1 MPPATRDP
9 LSLEGAPLA
18 RIRALPYPLVALI
31 LIGLHLA
38 STRFGYLM
46 ISGGSQTTPVWP
58 EAGMDIVEL
67 LLFGPRYWPVLLAC
81 YYGGAF
87 YGKVAWAPGLAI
99 SLLAL
104 GRTFIG
110 AQLISMARR
119 WSKQLGHFED
129 LAGVALAGVVAPAVP
144 AACGTLG
151 LILGGRFPAP
161 QWQTVFARWWVSD
174 ALGIITVTPVLLSAA
189 RSLQKLAHNGLAE
202 RSHSLGAAP
211 GGLCALWK
219 RPGARE
225 AARTVGMLS
234 AVACAGYWI
243 FFQPGGA
250 RWLFAVFMLA
260 LASAAWAGPA
270 AARWSALLISAAA
283 IWATHVGSGPFTG
296 GTVRG
301 DLLNLDL
308 FLIALSLTGMALAA
322 FRGSGSL
329 ILPATVM
336 MTGWALS
343 GWLYASLDAERR
355 ADNNTRMDRVIGVV
369 ESQIS
374 NQLAI
379 YESLLR
385 GAAGFLA
392 GAGEVNGEKWSE
404 YCKPLDLADRYPGA
418 VLGVIEPRPEQDGA
432 GRMVIA
438 YVAPGR
444 SGLGRDLSTDP
455 ERSAALVRARDSGT
469 VAVTR
474 GIVFPLDEP
483 DSRQNGLILFYPV
496 FRAGAPAATLDERRK
511 ALIAWVGFAF
521 HTEPFFTLA
530 MSDTHGLEIQVF
542 DNSAAAGKPMF
553 QFPASWGSTG
563 SFERATTMAAGS
575 NTWVLRWR
583 RNAMFPS
590 VSKTASAW
598 VAGCSGLLSL
608 LLAGLV
614 MSLQSTG
621 KRASELASERTK
633 DLAHALREADAANR
647 AKSEFLAN
655 MSHEIRTPMSGV
667 LGMSALLLDTPL
679 NLDQREMAETVQA
692 SAQSLLEILND
703 ILDFSKIE
711 AGKIE
716 LHSQPFPLEPVVT
729 QVADLLA
736 PRAAEKGVELAV
748 RWGPQVPRAFLGDEN
763 RIRQILMNLTG
774 NAVKF
779 TAKGH
784 VLISVDCPEPV
795 HGGSAVIH
803 IGVQD
808 TGIGIP
814 EDLRKH
820 VFGRFTQADASISRR
835 FGGTGLGLAI
845 SSELVRLMKGEI
857 GVESTLGN
865 GSTFWF
871 TLRLPVMEDAP
882 AKLAGLRGARA
893 LLAGMQPIVRRT
905 LGEIMDGWD
914 MEHEAAPG
922 RAELI
927 AALGRRPPFDFALVD
942 YALWQ
947 ELGPEVRG
955 NLENYAARHPRNGG
969 GTRLVMLVPPGM
981 RGSPRLA
988 AEGFSWTT
996 KPIGPSRLRDALT
1009 AKANPLSVVNL
1020 QLSVAGSSALADN

>member
-1 MPPATRDP
+1 MPSATRDP

-18 RIRALPYPLVALI
+18 RVRALPYPLAALI

-46 ISGGSQTTPVWP
+46 IGGGSQTTPVWP

-87 YGKVAWAPGLAI
+87 YGQVAWAPGLAI

-104 GRTFIG
+104 ARTFIG

-119 WSKQLGHFED
+119 WSKYLGHFED
-129 LAGVALAGVVAPAVP
+129 LAGVVLAGVVAPAVP

-151 LILGGRFPAP
+151 LIVGGRFPAD
-161 QWQTVFARWWVSD
+161 QWPTVFARWWVSD

-189 RSLQKLAHNGLAE
+189 RF
-202 RSHSLGAAP
+202 
-211 GGLCALWK
+211 LWK
-219 RPGARE
+219 RPGAEE
-225 AARTVGMLS
+225 AARTIGMLS

-270 AARWSALLISAAA
+270 AARWSALVISAAA
-283 IWATHVGSGPFTG
+283 IWATHLGAGPFSG

-308 FLIALSLTGMALAA
+308 FLIALSLTGMALGA

-329 ILPATVM
+329 LLPAMVLM
-336 MTGWALS
+336 SGWALS
-343 GWLYASLDAERR
+343 GWLYASLETERR
-355 ADNNTRMDRVIGVV
+355 ADDDARRDRVIGVV

-374 NQLAI
+374 NRLGI
-379 YESLLR
+379 YENLLR

-392 GAGEVNGEKWSE
+392 GAGEVNAEKWSE
-404 YCKPLDLADRYPGA
+404 YSKPLDLAARYPGA
-418 VLGVIEPRPEQDGA
+418 VLGVIEPRPD

-455 ERSAALVRARDSGT
+455 ERSEALARARDSGT

-474 GIVFPLDEP
+474 RIVFPLDEP

-496 FRAGAPAATLDERRK
+496 FRAGGPTGTLEQRRK
-511 ALIAWVGFAF
+511 ALMAWVGFAF

-530 MSDTHGLEIQVF
+530 MSDTHGLEMEAF
-542 DNSAAAGKPMF
+542 DNSAAAGNPMF

-583 RNAMFPS
+583 RNAKFPS

-633 DLAHALREADAANR
+633 DLAGALREADAANR

-667 LGMSALLLDTPL
+667 LGMTALLLDTPL
-679 NLDQREMAETVQA
+679 NRDQREMAETVQA
-692 SAQSLLEILND
+692 SAQSLLQILND

-716 LHSQPFPLEPVVT
+716 LQSQPFALEPLVT

-736 PRAAEKGVELAV
+736 PRAAEKGLELALH
-748 RWGPQVPRAFLGDEN
+748 WDAQVPRVFLGDEN

-774 NAVKF
+774 NALKF
-779 TAKGH
+779 TATGH
-784 VLISVDCPEPV
+784 ILISVDCPEPI

-803 IGVQD
+803 IGVED

-814 EDLRKH
+814 EDLQKH
-820 VFGRFTQADASISRR
+820 IFGRFTQADASITRR

-857 GVESTLGN
+857 GVESKLGN
-865 GSTFWF
+865 GSTFGF
-871 TLRLPVMEDAP
+871 TLRLPVMEEAP
-882 AKLAGLRGARA
+882 AKPAGLRGAHA
-893 LLAGMQPIVRRT
+893 LLAGTQPIVRRT
-905 LGEIMDGWD
+905 LGEILDGWD
-914 MEHEAAPG
+914 MEHEAAAG
-922 RAELI
+922 RADLI
-927 AALGRRPPFDFALVD
+927 AALDGARPPFDFVLVD

-947 ELGPEVRG
+947 ELGPDARR
-955 NLENYAARHPRNGG
+955 NLENYATRHPRNGG
-969 GTRLVMLVPPGM
+969 GTKLVMLVPPGM
-981 RGSPRLA
+981 RGSPKLA
-988 AEGFSWTT
+988 EKSFWWAT
-996 KPIGPSRLRDALT
+996 KPIGPCRLRKALT
-1009 AKANPLSVVNL
+1009 AKANERVLSAV
-1020 QLSVAGSSALADN
+1020 

>member
-1 MPPATRDP
+1 MPSATRDS
-9 LSLEGAPLA
+9 LFLEGAPLA
-18 RIRALPYPLVALI
+18 RIRALPYPLAALI

-81 YYGGAF
+81 YYGGSF
-87 YGKVAWAPGLAI
+87 YGKVAWGPGLAI
-99 SLLAL
+99 SILAL
-104 GRTFIG
+104 ARTFIG

-119 WSKQLGHFED
+119 WNKCLGHFED

-144 AACGTLG
+144 AACGTLW
-151 LILGGRFPAP
+151 LIFGGRFPAD

-189 RSLQKLAHNGLAE
+189 RSL
-202 RSHSLGAAP
+202 
-211 GGLCALWK
+211 WK
-219 RPGARE
+219 RPGAKE
-225 AARTVGMLS
+225 AARAIGMLS
-234 AVACAGYWI
+234 AVACAGYSI

-250 RWLFAVFMLA
+250 QWLFAVFMLA
-260 LASAAWAGPA
+260 LASAAWVGPA
-270 AARWSALLISAAA
+270 AARWSALVISAAA
-283 IWATHVGSGPFTG
+283 IWATHLGSGPFSG

-308 FLIALSLTGMALAA
+308 FLVALSLTGMALAA

-329 ILPATVM
+329 ILPPTVLM
-336 MTGWALS
+336 SGWALS
-343 GWLYASLDAERR
+343 GWLYASLEGDRR
-355 ADNNTRMDRVIGVV
+355 ADDDARLERVISVV

-374 NQLAI
+374 NQLGI

-392 GAGEVNGEKWSE
+392 ETEGVNGEKWSQ
-404 YCKPLDLADRYPGA
+404 YSQPLDLAARYPGA
-418 VLGVIEPRPEQDGA
+418 ALTVIEPRPAQDGT
-432 GRMVIA
+432 GRMVVA
-438 YVAPGR
+438 YTTPGR
-444 SGLGRDLSTDP
+444 AGLGRDLSTDR
-455 ERSAALVRARDSGT
+455 ESRETMGRARDSGAP
-469 VAVTR
+469 AVT
-474 GIVFPLDEP
+474 GLVVFSVREP
-483 DSRQNGLILFYPV
+483 DPNPRQNGLVLFYPV
-496 FRAGAPAATLDERRK
+496 FRAGAPVGTLEQRRK
-511 ALIAWVGFAF
+511 ALIAWVAFAF

-530 MSDTHGLEIQVF
+530 MKDTHGLEIQAL
-542 DNSAAAGKPMF
+542 DGPAGNLMF
-553 QFPASWGSTG
+553 QFPSSSGPPSGPPSGWSG
-563 SFERATTMAAGS
+563 SFERTTTMAVAS
-575 NTWVLRWR
+575 NKWVLRWR
-583 RNAMFPS
+583 RNAKFPS

-633 DLAHALREADAANR
+633 DLARALREADAANR

-667 LGMSALLLDTPL
+667 LGMTALLLDTPL

-692 SAQSLLEILND
+692 SAQSLLQILND

-716 LHSQPFPLEPVVT
+716 LHSQPFPLEPLVT
-729 QVADLLA
+729 QMADLLA
-736 PRAAEKGVELAV
+736 PRAAEKGLELAV
-748 RWGPQVPRAFLGDEN
+748 RWDLQVPRVLLGDEN
-763 RIRQILMNLTG
+763 RILQILMNLTG
-774 NAVKF
+774 NAIKF
-779 TAKGH
+779 TTTGH

-814 EDLRKH
+814 EDLQKH
-820 VFGRFTQADASISRR
+820 VFGRFTQADASITRR

-857 GVESTLGN
+857 GVESKLGN
-865 GSTFWF
+865 GSTFGF
-871 TLRLPVMEDAP
+871 TLRLPVIEDAP
-882 AKLAGLRGARA
+882 AKPALRGARA

-905 LGEIMDGWD
+905 LGEILDGWD
-914 MEHEAAPG
+914 MEHEAAAG
-922 RAELI
+922 QTELI
-927 AALGRRPPFDFALVD
+927 AALDRARPPFDFVLVD

-947 ELGPEVRG
+947 ELGPDARK
-955 NLENYAARHPRNGG
+955 NLENYGALH
-969 GTRLVMLVPPGM
+969 GTRRVMLVPPGM
-981 RGSPRLA
+981 RGSPKLA
-988 AEGFSWTT
+988 AEGFSWAT
-996 KPIGPSRLRDALT
+996 KPIGPSRLREALA
-1009 AKANPLSVVNL
+1009 AKAKERVLSAV
-1020 QLSVAGSSALADN
+1020 

>member
-1 MPPATRDP
+1 MPSATRDP

-18 RIRALPYPLVALI
+18 RLRALPYPLAALI

-46 ISGGSQTTPVWP
+46 INGGSQTTPVWP
-58 EAGMDIVEL
+58 EAGMDVVEL

-87 YGKVAWAPGLAI
+87 YAKVAWAPGLAI
-99 SLLAL
+99 SLLSLA
-104 GRTFIG
+104 RTFIG
-110 AQLISMARR
+110 AQLVSRARR
-119 WSKQLGHFED
+119 WSKHLGHFED

-144 AACGTLG
+144 AACGTLW
-151 LILGGRFPAP
+151 LIGGRFPAD

-189 RSLQKLAHNGLAE
+189 RSL
-202 RSHSLGAAP
+202 
-211 GGLCALWK
+211 WK

-225 AARTVGMLS
+225 AAKTIGMLS
-234 AVACAGYWI
+234 TVACAGYWI

-270 AARWSALLISAAA
+270 AARWSALVISAAA

-308 FLIALSLTGMALAA
+308 FLVALSLTGMALAA
-322 FRGSGSL
+322 FRGAGAL
-329 ILPATVM
+329 ILPATVLM
-336 MTGWALS
+336 SGWALS

-355 ADNNTRMDRVIGVV
+355 ADNDARLERVIGVV
-369 ESQIS
+369 QSQMS

-379 YESLLR
+379 YEALVR

-392 GAGEVNGEKWSE
+392 ETGEMNGEKWSQ
-404 YCKPLDLADRYPGA
+404 YSKPLDLAARYPGA
-418 VLGVIEPRPEQDGA
+418 ALTVVEPRPAQGGA
-432 GRMVIA
+432 GRMVVA
-438 YVAPGR
+438 YTTPGR
-444 SGLGRDLSTDP
+444 AGLGRDLSTDR
-455 ERSAALVRARDSGT
+455 ESRETMERARDSGT
-469 VAVTR
+469 LAVTAPV
-474 GIVFPLDEP
+474 VF
-483 DSRQNGLILFYPV
+483 SRREGEQNPRQDGLVLFYPV
-496 FRAGAPAATLDERRK
+496 FRAGAPTSTLEQRRQ
-511 ALIAWVGFAF
+511 ALIAWVDFAF

-530 MSDTHGLEIQVF
+530 MSDTHGLEMQAL
-542 DNSAAAGKPMF
+542 DGPAGRPMF
-553 QFPASWGSTG
+553 RFPPSSGSAGT
-563 SFERATTMAAGS
+563 FERTTTMAAAGNS
-575 NTWVLRWR
+575 WVLRWR
-583 RNAMFPS
+583 RNEKFPS

-633 DLAHALREADAANR
+633 DLARALREADAANR

-655 MSHEIRTPMSGV
+655 MSHEIRTPMNGV
-667 LGMSALLLDTPL
+667 LGMTALLLDTPL
-679 NLDQREMAETVQA
+679 NLDQREMAETVQT

-716 LHSQPFPLEPVVT
+716 LHSQPFPLEPLVT

-748 RWGPQVPRAFLGDEN
+748 RWDLQVPRAFLGDEN

-814 EDLRKH
+814 EDLQKH
-820 VFGRFTQADASISRR
+820 VFGRFTQADPSITRR

-882 AKLAGLRGARA
+882 AKSPTLRGARA
-893 LLAGMQPIVRRT
+893 LLAGVPPIVRRT
-905 LGEIMDGWD
+905 LGETLDGWD
-914 MEHEAAPG
+914 MEYESAPG

-927 AALGRRPPFDFALVD
+927 AALGRTRPQFDFALVD

-947 ELGPEVRG
+947 ELGPDVRSF
-955 NLENYAARHPRNGG
+955 LENYATLH

-981 RGSPRLA
+981 RGSPKLA
-988 AEGFSWTT
+988 AESFSWAT
-996 KPIGPSRLRDALT
+996 KPISPSRLREALT
-1009 AKANPLSVVNL
+1009 ARAKEPVLSAV
-1020 QLSVAGSSALADN
+1020 

>member
-1 MPPATRDP
+1 MPSATRDP

-18 RIRALPYPLVALI
+18 RIRALPYPLAALI

-46 ISGGSQTTPVWP
+46 IAGGSQTTPVWP

-87 YGKVAWAPGLAI
+87 YGKVAWGPGLAI
-99 SLLAL
+99 SILGLA
-104 GRTFIG
+104 RTFIG

-119 WSKQLGHFED
+119 WSKCLGHFED
-129 LAGVALAGVVAPAVP
+129 LAGVALAGIVAPAVP
-144 AACGTLG
+144 AACGTLW
-151 LILGGRFPAP
+151 LIFGGRFPAD

-189 RSLQKLAHNGLAE
+189 RALQKLAHNGLAG
-202 RSHSLGAAP
+202 RGQVRGVSHSFDAAP

-225 AARTVGMLS
+225 AATTIGMLS
-234 AVACAGYWI
+234 ALACACYWI

-260 LASAAWAGPA
+260 LASAAWAGPS
-270 AARWSALLISAAA
+270 AARCSALVISAAA
-283 IWATHVGSGPFTG
+283 IWATHLGSGPFTG

-308 FLIALSLTGMALAA
+308 FLIALSLTGMALGA

-329 ILPATVM
+329 MLPATVLM
-336 MTGWALS
+336 SGWALS
-343 GWLYASLDAERR
+343 GWLYASLEGDRR
-355 ADNNTRMDRVIGVV
+355 ADDDARLERVISVV

-374 NQLAI
+374 NQLGI
-379 YESLLR
+379 YENLLR
-385 GAAGFLA
+385 SAAGFLA
-392 GAGEVNGEKWSE
+392 ETEELNGDKWSQ
-404 YCKPLDLADRYPGA
+404 YANPLDLAARYPGA
-418 VLGVIEPRPEQDGA
+418 ALTVIEPRPVQGGA
-432 GRMVIA
+432 GRMVVA
-438 YVAPGR
+438 YTTPGR
-444 SGLGRDLSTDP
+444 FGLGRDLSTDR
-455 ERSAALVRARDSGT
+455 ESRETMERARDSGT
-469 VAVTR
+469 RAVT
-474 GIVFPLDEP
+474 GPVVFSGREGERDP
-483 DSRQNGLILFYPV
+483 RQSGLVLFYPV
-496 FRAGAPAATLDERRK
+496 FRAGAPVSTVEQRRQ
-511 ALIAWVGFAF
+511 ALIAWVAFAF

-530 MSDTHGLEIQVF
+530 MRDTHGLEMQAL
-542 DNSAAAGKPMF
+542 DGPAGNLMF
-553 QFPASWGSTG
+553 QFPSSSGPPSAPPSDPPSRLSG
-563 SFERATTMAAGS
+563 SFERTTTMAVAG
-575 NTWVLRWR
+575 NNWVLRWR
-583 RNAMFPS
+583 RNSKFPS
-590 VSKTASAW
+590 PSKTASAW

-633 DLAHALREADAANR
+633 DLACALREADAANR

-667 LGMSALLLDTPL
+667 LGMTALLLDTPL

-692 SAQSLLEILND
+692 SAQSLLQILND

-716 LHSQPFPLEPVVT
+716 LHSQPFQLEPLVT

-736 PRAAEKGVELAV
+736 PRAAEKGLELAV
-748 RWGPQVPRAFLGDEN
+748 RWDLQVPRVLLGDEN
-763 RIRQILMNLTG
+763 RILQILMNLTG
-774 NAVKF
+774 NAIKF
-779 TAKGH
+779 TSTGH

-814 EDLRKH
+814 ADLQKH
-820 VFGRFTQADASISRR
+820 VFGRFTQADASITRR

-865 GSTFWF
+865 GSTFGF

-882 AKLAGLRGARA
+882 AKPAELRGTRA

-905 LGEIMDGWD
+905 LGEILDGWD
-914 MEHEAAPG
+914 MEHETAAG
-922 RAELI
+922 RMELI
-927 AALGRRPPFDFALVD
+927 AALGPARPPFDFVLVD

-947 ELGPEVRG
+947 ELGLDAR
-955 NLENYAARHPRNGG
+955 NLENTATLHGA
-969 GTRLVMLVPPGM
+969 RLVMLVPPGM
-981 RGSPRLA
+981 RGSPKLA
-988 AEGFSWTT
+988 AEGFSWAT
-996 KPIGPSRLRDALT
+996 KPISPSRLRKALT
-1009 AKANPLSVVNL
+1009 AKAKERVFSTV
-1020 QLSVAGSSALADN
+1020 